1 MSSAPARRTVRD
13 SPGEQFPPGLQPDPG
28 QIHDGPAPGEFQ
40 KGAQLAGI
48 RCVPAIDEHGGGHRQ
63 QWVRRLGN
71 VTGIPDRDGQI
82 GQGERL
88 DQGIEVV
95 GGLTANDQG
104 HFLEVDLMAVGLH
117 GVEGG
122 PPVEGGD
129 LIGIGAQEHDPGRVV
144 AA

>member
-1 MSSAPARRTVRD
+1 MIKNEREYRITKA
-13 SPGEQFPPGLQPDPG
+13 
-28 QIHDGPAPGEFQ
+28 H
-40 KGAQLAGI
+40 LA
-48 RCVPAIDEHGGGHRQ
+48 DFE
-63 QWVRRLGN
+63 
-71 VTGIPDRDGQI
+71 
-82 GQGERL
+82 
-88 DQGIEVV
+88 